1 MPIMLKGQPAGQ
13 RVENS
18 TLNVSF
24 KINQDQNITATQNM
38 PIHTESRNED
48 PQTRLYSKTF
58 ENGQFVLI
66 TNNFSPKT
74 RETSTAAVDPQH
86 LKVKVAD

>member
-1 MPIMLKGQPAGQ
+1 ML
-13 RVENS
+13 
-18 TLNVSF
+18 
-24 KINQDQNITATQNM
+24 
-38 PIHTESRNED
+38 IHTESRNED

-86 LKVKVAD
+86 LKVEVAD